1 MNQLTLLTVPEPA
14 QPKNIDL
21 RLCSCEELL
30 DNMPAKPALIIADPP
45 WHYAQAP
52 GHSANPE
59 NHYASMT
66 DAEICAVLD
75 RAYDVVDV
83 GRLALWCTWPKLGQ
97 WFDAKQAGRWRW
109 KYVTGGAWTK
119 TGGSATGFHWLG
131 FSEPVICYT
140 KTKPGSP
147 LCANWGPLQNAH
159 TSYRQ
164 KHSEKP
170 VEWMVAWLE
179 RWTEPGDLVLDLF
192 AGMAPVARACART
205 GRQYVGA
212 EIDPDRYRQAVDRLV
227 LDGGRH

>member
-1 MNQLTLLTVPEPA
+1 MTQIPLLTVPEPA
-14 QPKNIDL
+14 QPSGVDL
-21 RLCSCEELL
+21 RCCSVDALL
-30 DNMPAKPALIIADPP
+30 DDMPGAPSLVIADPP
-45 WHYAQAP
+45 WHYSQAP

-59 NHYASMT
+59 NHYASMS
-66 DAEICAVLD
+66 DAEICQVLD
-75 RAYDVVDV
+75 RAYDVVEV

-97 WFDAKQAGRWRW
+97 WFDAKQAGPWRW

-131 FSEPVICYT
+131 FSEPICVYT
-140 KTKPGSP
+140 KTKPGTP

-170 VEWMVAWLE
+170 VDWMCEWIE
-179 RWTEPGDLVLDLF
+179 RWTEPNSLVLDLF
-192 AGMAPVARACART
+192 AGMAPAARACVRS
-205 GRQYVGA
+205 GRRYVGA

-227 LDGGRH
+227 LDSGQH